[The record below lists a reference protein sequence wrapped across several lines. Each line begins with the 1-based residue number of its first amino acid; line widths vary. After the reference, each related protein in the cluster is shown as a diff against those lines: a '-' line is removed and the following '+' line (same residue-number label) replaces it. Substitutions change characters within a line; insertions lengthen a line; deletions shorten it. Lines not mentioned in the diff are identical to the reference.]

1 MNVRAAPTRLAHRA
15 RLPVLRRL
23 FRALVALVAFA
34 VLGPLALA
42 PAAAA
47 PNYELKVEALGE
59 LVEPIRTRTLVGRW
73 IDDPGFD
80 PEQMPLF
87 LERAKTEAE
96 AIAQAAGFF
105 SARAEVS
112 YEPGTAGHL
121 PVVRIDVDA
130 GARTTVNRF
139 DFVLEGP
146 PQAQTQ
152 LHKLR
157 DRLAERWPLPEGS
170 FFRSAPWQSGK
181 RLLIDALQQRGY
193 VRARIVDSEA
203 RVDPRNTT
211 AALTIRIDSGPRLD
225 FGAMTIDGL
234 SRYDASIVRALAP
247 WEGEGR
253 QPYDFDEVLAFQARL
268 RTSGYFDSAEVLPD
282 FAAVLADPKLGTVPL
297 RVELSER
304 REQRVTLGVGISSD
318 EGPRALLGYD
328 HRNVFDEGWQLES
341 GVLLQRV
348 RRRVFASL
356 RTPQKASG
364 HYYQGGV
371 RLERFD
377 VQGELT
383 DKQTAFIGE
392 GKRTGDTDR
401 FLSLQFQTE
410 QRNVRG
416 IGDVDSTRALTLG
429 YTWSTKRLDSLLD
442 PRRGYTI
449 DAQVSG
455 ASHSLL
461 SDRSFVRVH
470 TRAMRFWPMP
480 GDSFLDGGIL
490 IGLAEIGQVFAAGRD
505 GIPSENLFRTGGTS
519 TIRGYGFLS
528 LGVREADA
536 IVGGRVLALG
546 SLEYQHPVRRDWYA
560 AAFVDAGDAA
570 DTWGRYHA
578 VAGYGV
584 GARWRSPV
592 GPVSIDLAYGEAVR
606 DWRVH
611 FSVGYAF

>member
-1 MNVRAAPTRLAHRA
+1 MRAGPATRLAHRA
-15 RLPVLRRL
+15 RPPVLPRL
-23 FRALVALVAFA
+23 CSALVAF
-34 VLGPLALA
+34 VALA
-42 PAAAA
+42 VIGALTGTAATAAA
-47 PNYELKVEALGE
+47 NYQLKVDALGE

-73 IDDPGFD
+73 IDDPSFD

-105 SARAEVS
+105 SASATVS
-112 YEPGTAGHL
+112 YEPGTADHL
-121 PVVRIDVDA
+121 PIVHIDVDA

-139 DFVLEGP
+139 DFVLDGP
-146 PQAQTQ
+146 PPVQ
-152 LHKLR
+152 KLR
-157 DRLAERWPLPEGS
+157 DRLLERWPLPEGS

-203 RVDPRNTT
+203 RVDPRSTT
-211 AALTIRIDSGPRLD
+211 AALSVRIDSGPQLD
-225 FGAMTIDGL
+225 FGTMVIEGL

-247 WEGEGR
+247 WAGDGR

-282 FAAVLADPKLGTVPL
+282 FAAVLADPKLNTVPV
-297 RVELSER
+297 RVQLSER
-304 REQRVTLGVGISSD
+304 REQRVTLGVGVSSD
-318 EGPRALLGYD
+318 EGPRALLGYE
-328 HRNVFDEGWQLES
+328 HRNVFDRGWQLES

-371 RLERFD
+371 RIERFD

-392 GKRTGDTDR
+392 GKRSDDTDR
-401 FLSLQFQTE
+401 FLALQYQTE

-416 IGDVDSTRALTLG
+416 IGDVESTRALTLG
-429 YTWSTKRLDSLLD
+429 YTWSTRRLDSALD
-442 PRRGYTI
+442 PHRGYTI
-449 DAQVSG
+449 NAQLSG

-461 SDRSFVRVH
+461 SDRSFVRFH

-480 GDSFLDGGIL
+480 DDSFLDGGIL

-519 TIRGYGFLS
+519 TIRGYDFLS
-528 LGVREADA
+528 LGVREGRA

-570 DTWGRYHA
+570 DTWGRYEA

-584 GARWRSPV
+584 GVRWRSPV
-592 GPVSIDLAYGEAVR
+592 GPVSVDLAYGEAVR
-606 DWRVH
+606 DWRLH

>member
-1 MNVRAAPTRLAHRA
+1 MRAAPATRRAHRA
-15 RLPVLRRL
+15 RLPVLRRGFAAFL
-23 FRALVALVAFA
+23 ALVTVVA
-34 VLGPLALA
+34 LGPLAA
-42 PAAAA
+42 PDAAAA
-47 PNYELKVEALGE
+47 ANYELKVDALGE

-73 IDDPGFD
+73 IDDPDFD
-80 PEQMPLF
+80 PAQMTLF
-87 LERAKTEAE
+87 LERAKAEAE
-96 AIAQAAGFF
+96 AIARAAGFF
-105 SARAEVS
+105 SAQAQVS
-112 YEPGTAGHL
+112 YQPASADRL

-139 DFVLEGP
+139 EFVLEGP
-146 PQAQTQ
+146 PQV
-152 LHKLR
+152 HKLR
-157 DRLAERWPLPEGS
+157 ERLLESWPLPEGT

-193 VRARIVDSEA
+193 VRARIVESEA
-203 RVDPRNTT
+203 RVDPLNTT
-211 AALTIRIDSGPRLD
+211 AALTVRIDSGPRLD
-225 FGAMTIDGL
+225 FGSMTIDGL
-234 SRYDASIVRALAP
+234 SRYDAAIVYALAP
-247 WEGEGR
+247 WEGDGR
-253 QPYDFDEVLAFQARL
+253 HPYDFDEVLAFQALL

-282 FAAVLADPKLGTVPL
+282 FAAVLADPKLSTVPM

-304 REQRVTLGVGISSD
+304 RAQRVTLGVGVSSD
-318 EGPRALLGYD
+318 EGARALLGYE
-328 HRNVFDEGWQLES
+328 HRNVFDKGWQLES

-371 RLERFD
+371 RIERFD

-392 GKRTGDTDR
+392 GKRSLDTDR
-401 FLSLQFQTE
+401 FLALQYQTE

-416 IGDVDSTRALTLG
+416 IGDVQSTRALTLG
-429 YTWSTKRLDSLLD
+429 YTWSTRRLDSTLD

-449 DAQVSG
+449 NAQVSG
-455 ASHSLL
+455 ASHSVL
-461 SDRSFVRVH
+461 SDRSFVRLH
-470 TRAMRFWPMP
+470 LRTMRFWPMP
-480 GDSFLDGGIL
+480 DDSFLDGGIL
-490 IGLAEIGQVFAAGRD
+490 IGLAEVGQVFAAGRD
-505 GIPSENLFRTGGTS
+505 GIPSENLFRAGGTS
-519 TIRGYGFLS
+519 TIRGYDFLS
-528 LGVREADA
+528 LGVREGRAV
-536 IVGGRVLALG
+536 VGGRVLALG

-570 DTWGRYHA
+570 DTWGRYGA

-592 GPVSIDLAYGEAVR
+592 GPVSVDLAYGEAVR
-606 DWRVH
+606 DWRLH

>member
-1 MNVRAAPTRLAHRA
+1 MRAAPATRLAHRV
-15 RLPVLRRL
+15 RRPVLRRRFAAFL
-23 FRALVALVAFA
+23 AFVAA
-34 VLGPLALA
+34 VLGPLAAA
-42 PAAAA
+42 PASAAA
-47 PNYELKVEALGE
+47 NYGLKVDALAE

-73 IDDPGFD
+73 IDDPAFD
-80 PEQMPLF
+80 PAQMPLF

-105 SARAEVS
+105 SAQAQVS
-112 YEPGTAGHL
+112 YEPGSAEHL

-146 PQAQTQ
+146 PQVQ
-152 LHKLR
+152 KLR
-157 DRLAERWPLPEGS
+157 QRLLERWPLPEGT

-193 VRARIVDSEA
+193 VRARIVESEA
-203 RVDPRNTT
+203 RVDPESTT
-211 AALTIRIDSGPRLD
+211 AALTIRVDSGPRLD
-225 FGAMTIDGL
+225 FGSMTIDGL

-247 WEGEGR
+247 WEGDGR
-253 QPYDFDEVLAFQARL
+253 RPYDFDEMLVFQARL

-282 FAAVLADPKLGTVPL
+282 FAAVLADPQLDTVPL

-304 REQRVTLGVGISSD
+304 RAQRVTFGVGVSSD
-318 EGPRALLGYD
+318 EGARALLGYE
-328 HRNVFDEGWQLES
+328 HRNVFGRGWQLES
-341 GVLLQRV
+341 GVLVQRV

-364 HYYQGGV
+364 HYYQGGA
-371 RLERFD
+371 RIERFD

-392 GKRTGDTDR
+392 GKRSLDTDR
-401 FLSLQFQTE
+401 FLSLQYQTE

-416 IGDVDSTRALTLG
+416 IGDVESTRALTLS
-429 YTWSTKRLDSLLD
+429 YAWSRRRLDSALD

-449 DAQVSG
+449 DAQLSG

-461 SDRSFVRVH
+461 SDRSFVRFH
-470 TRAMRFWPMP
+470 ARTMRFWPMP
-480 GDSFLDGGIL
+480 SDSFLDGGIL
-490 IGLAEIGQVFAAGRD
+490 IGLAEIGQVFAAARD
-505 GIPSENLFRTGGTS
+505 GIPSENLFRAGGTS
-519 TIRGYGFLS
+519 TIRGYDFLS
-528 LGVREADA
+528 LGVREGRAV
-536 IVGGRVLALG
+536 VGGRVLALG

-560 AAFVDAGDAA
+560 AAFVDVGDAA
-570 DTWGRYHA
+570 DTWGRYDA

>member
-1 MNVRAAPTRLAHRA
+1 VRPAPATRLAHRA
-15 RLPVLRRL
+15 RSPVLRRVHD
-23 FRALVALVAFA
+23 LVAAIVVCGLLGVA
-34 VLGPLALA
+34 PLAN
-42 PAAAA
+42 AA
-47 PNYELKVEALGE
+47 NYELKVDALGE

-73 IDDPGFD
+73 IDDPNFD
-80 PEQMPLF
+80 SAQMPLF
-87 LERAKTEAE
+87 LERAKTEAQ
-96 AIAQAAGFF
+96 AIAQPAGFF
-105 SARAEVS
+105 SATTEVS
-112 YEPGTAGHL
+112 YEPGSDGRL
-121 PVVRIDVDA
+121 PVVHIEVDA

-139 DFVLEGP
+139 DLVLEGP
-146 PQAQTQ
+146 PPA
-152 LHKLR
+152 HKLR
-157 DRLAERWPLPEGS
+157 ERLLERWPLPEGT

-193 VRARIVDSEA
+193 IRARIVESEA
-203 RVDPRNTT
+203 RVDPQNTT
-211 AALTIRIDSGPRLD
+211 AALSVRIESGPRLD
-225 FGAMTIDGL
+225 FGPMTIDGL
-234 SRYDASIVRALAP
+234 ARYDASIVRALAP
-247 WEGEGR
+247 WEDEAS

-282 FAAVLADPKLGTVPL
+282 FAAVLADPSRTAVPL

-304 REQRVTLGVGISSD
+304 RTQRVTLGVGVSSD
-318 EGPRALLGYD
+318 EGARALLGYE
-328 HRNVFDEGWQLES
+328 HRNVFGEGWQLES
-341 GVLLQRV
+341 GVLLQSI

-371 RLERFD
+371 RIERFD
-377 VQGELT
+377 GQGELT

-392 GKRTGDTDR
+392 GKRTGDADR
-401 FLSLQFQTE
+401 FLSLQYQTE

-416 IGDVDSTRALTLG
+416 IGDVESTRALTLG
-429 YTWSTKRLDSLLD
+429 YAWSTRRLDSTLD

-449 DAQVSG
+449 SAQLSG

-461 SDRSFVRVH
+461 SDRSFVRLH

-480 GDSFLDGGIL
+480 DDSALDGGIL
-490 IGLAEIGQVFAAGRD
+490 IGLAEFGQVFAAGRD
-505 GIPSENLFRTGGTS
+505 GIPSENLFRAGGTS
-519 TIRGYGFLS
+519 TIRGYDFLS
-528 LGVREADA
+528 LGVREGRAV
-536 IVGGRVLALG
+536 VGGRVLALG

-584 GARWRSPV
+584 GVRWRSPV
-592 GPVSIDLAYGEAVR
+592 GPVNVDLAYGEAVR
-606 DWRVH
+606 DWRVQ

>member
-1 MNVRAAPTRLAHRA
+1 VRAAPATRLAHRA

-23 FRALVALVAFA
+23 LRALAAPVAFA
-34 VLGPLALA
+34 VLGPLAPA
-42 PAAAA
+42 SAAAA
-47 PNYELKVEALGE
+47 PNYELKVDALGE

-80 PEQMPLF
+80 AEQMPLF

-105 SARAEVS
+105 SAHAEVS
-112 YEPGTAGHL
+112 YEPGTAGRL

-146 PQAQTQ
+146 PQVQARLQK
-152 LHKLR
+152 LH
-157 DRLAERWPLPEGS
+157 DRLVERWPLPEGS

-203 RVDPRNTT
+203 RVDPGNTT

-225 FGAMTIDGL
+225 FGPMTIEGL

-247 WEGEGR
+247 WEAEGR

-282 FAAVLADPKLGTVPL
+282 FAAVLADPRLETVPL

-328 HRNVFDEGWQLES
+328 HRNVFDKGWQLES

-392 GKRTGDTDR
+392 GKRSGDTDR

-416 IGDVDSTRALTLG
+416 IGDVESTRALTLG

-455 ASHSLL
+455 ASRSLL

-519 TIRGYGFLS
+519 TIRGYDFLS
-528 LGVREADA
+528 LGVREGDA

>member
-1 MNVRAAPTRLAHRA
+1 VRATPATRLAHRA
-15 RLPVLRRL
+15 RLPVLRR
-23 FRALVALVAFA
+23 RLVAIVAIVA
-34 VLGPLALA
+34 IVLLGPLGAVA
-42 PAAAA
+42 ASAAA
-47 PNYELKVEALGE
+47 NYELKIEALDE

-80 PEQMPLF
+80 PAQMPLF
-87 LERAKTEAE
+87 LERAKTETE

-105 SARAEVS
+105 SAQAEVS
-112 YEPGTAGHL
+112 YEPASADRL

-146 PQAQTQ
+146 PQVQ
-152 LHKLR
+152 KLR
-157 DRLAERWPLPEGS
+157 DSLLGRWPLPEGS

-193 VRARIVDSEA
+193 VRARIVESEA

-211 AALTIRIDSGPRLD
+211 AALGIRIESGPRLD
-225 FGAMTIDGL
+225 FGSMTIEGL

-253 QPYDFDEVLAFQARL
+253 QPYDFDEVLAFQAQL
-268 RTSGYFDSAEVLPD
+268 RRSGYFDSAEVLPD
-282 FAAVLADPKLGTVPL
+282 FAAVLADPQRTTVPL

-304 REQRVTLGVGISSD
+304 RAQRVTLGVGISSD

-328 HRNVFDEGWQLES
+328 YRNVFDEGWQLES

-364 HYYQGGV
+364 HFYQGGV
-371 RLERFD
+371 RIERFD

-392 GKRTGDTDR
+392 GKRSVDTDR
-401 FLSLQFQTE
+401 FLALQYQTE

-416 IGDVDSTRALTLG
+416 IGDVASTSALTLG
-429 YTWSTKRLDSLLD
+429 YTWSTRRLDSALD
-442 PRRGYTI
+442 PRRGYAI
-449 DAQVSG
+449 SAQLSG

-461 SDRSFVRVH
+461 SDRSFVRFH

-519 TIRGYGFLS
+519 TIRGYDFLS
-528 LGVREADA
+528 LGVREGRAV
-536 IVGGRVLALG
+536 VGGRVLALG

-560 AAFVDAGDAA
+560 AVFADAGDAA
-570 DTWGRYHA
+570 DTWGGYRA

-584 GARWRSPV
+584 GVRWRSPV
-592 GPVSIDLAYGEAVR
+592 GPVSVDLAYGEAVR

-611 FSVGYAF
+611 CSVGYAF